1 MAANSSVGVG
11 SCCLCRQTFTADKRK
26 KRKLHHSSATRL
38 KQQLQNISRVP
49 LESLIETAQEDAYL
63 CNKCES
69 SIKSIETW
77 EDKVA
82 KLKMDI
88 MDTISKLHPVIGL
101 PVETLR
107 KRQLHEIDVGEPP
120 EKCQHITSESGT
132 PLHVSNVGMQLPS
145 MQSPSPVVP
154 SLTTTT
160 AETVASSST
169 PSSPDGQ
176 VF

>member
-1 MAANSSVGVG
+1 M
-11 SCCLCRQTFTADKRK
+11 
-26 KRKLHHSSATRL
+26 
-38 KQQLQNISRVP
+38 
-49 LESLIETAQEDAYL
+49 

-69 SIKSIETW
+69 CCIKSIETW
-77 EDKVA
+77 EDKIA

-88 MDTISKLHPVIGL
+88 MDKISKLHPVIGL

-107 KRQLHEIDVGEPP
+107 KRQLHEIVVGEPP
-120 EKCQHITSESGT
+120 EKCQHITSESCT

-169 PSSPDGQ
+169 ASSSQSQYNWQEGVLMLFIMCAKHLKVKPLPTSHLIIIHFHLLARISAQ
-176 VF
+176 CLEHWRKRMYLFCSV

>member
-1 MAANSSVGVG
+1 M
-11 SCCLCRQTFTADKRK
+11 CRQTLTADKRK

-69 SIKSIETW
+69 CIKSIETW

-88 MDTISKLHPVIGL
+88 MDKISKLHPVIGL

-107 KRQLHEIDVGEPP
+107 KRQLHVGEPP
-120 EKCQHITSESGT
+120 EKYQHITSESGT

-145 MQSPSPVVP
+145 MQSTSPVVP

-169 PSSPDGQ
+169 ASSPDVQ